1 MEAWQEI
8 CNILSNESNLE
19 KIQVNLAKDFEKYQV
34 YADSL
39 VFEAGSFFFLA
50 IINDQKQ
57 LVIFKDSPV
66 FLKFKGSEVSC
77 NGASSHGEKAKICP
91 LSHENCQALRQTF
104 SFTSPKSHQG
114 YDITIG
120 LGDRLGLASPGH
132 LRLIKDLNIFP
143 VLAQQSIRELN
154 LTGRT
159 YEDVLDAASVAV
171 FQEGYT
177 AGFGADGDHLKTPSE
192 VQMALENGFNMITLD
207 CSEHIH
213 NQIASLSAEEIDKQY
228 AELPIDQR
236 QPLEVKY
243 LGRDIQLED
252 GPIIHFSKPDLQKI
266 ILTYL
271 EAVTYTIDI
280 YQNVIKKCG
289 HPVDFEMSIDETLT
303 STTPESHY
311 FVASELIDGGVSI
324 TSLAPRFCGEFQKGI
339 DYRGDIQT
347 FTKEFE
353 IHVKIA
359 EHFGYKIS
367 VHSGSD
373 KFSVFPIIGKLTKGR
388 YHLKTAGTNWLEAV
402 RIIAAKAPSLY
413 REMHQFALLHLD
425 EAKRYYHIGADPSNI
440 PDITERSD
448 KELPGLME
456 QDDARQTLH
465 ITYGLIL
472 QAKNSDGTY
481 LFKDRIYQVLG
492 QYESDYYKALQKHI
506 GKHLE
511 LLGIP
516 VSH

>member
-1 MEAWQEI
+1 MEEWQKV
-8 CNILSNESNLE
+8 CNVLRNESDLE
-19 KIQVNLAKDFEKYQV
+19 KIREFLAKNFEKYQI

-39 VFEAGSFFFLA
+39 TAEGGSFFCLA
-50 IINDQKQ
+50 LVNNQKQ
-57 LVIFKDSPV
+57 LVIFREST
-66 FLKFKGSEVSC
+66 LYSKFNGNEVSWD
-77 NGASSHGEKAKICP
+77 GGGEKVKICP
-91 LSHENCQALRQTF
+91 LDHENCRILRQIFTF
-104 SFTSPKSHQG
+104 TNPTSHQG
-114 YDITIG
+114 SAITIG

-132 LRLIKDLNIFP
+132 LRLIKGLNIFP

-177 AGFGADGDHLKTPSE
+177 AGFGADGDHLKTPAE
-192 VQMALENGFNMITLD
+192 VQMALDKGFTMITLD

-213 NQIASLSAEEIDKQY
+213 NKVTALPAEEIEKQY
-228 AELPIDQR
+228 AGLPVHQR

-243 LGRDIQLED
+243 LNRDIAL
-252 GPIIHFSKPDLQKI
+252 GNGTVIRFSKPDLQKI

-280 YQNVIKKCG
+280 CQNVIKKSG
-289 HPVDFEMSIDETLT
+289 RPIDFEMSIDETVT
-303 STTPESHY
+303 STTPEAHY

-324 TSLAPRFCGEFQKGI
+324 TSLAPRFYGEFQKGV
-339 DYRGDIQT
+339 DYRGDIPT
-347 FTKEFE
+347 FTAEFA
-353 IHVKIA
+353 IHVTIA
-359 EHFGYKIS
+359 NHFGYKIS
-367 VHSGSD
+367 IHSGSD
-373 KFSVFPIIGKLTKGR
+373 KFSVFPVIGELTGGR

-402 RIIAAKAPSLY
+402 RIIATKAPALY
-413 REMHQFALLHLD
+413 REIHRFALAHLD
-425 EAKRYYHIGADPSNI
+425 EAKRYYHISANPSDI
-440 PDITERSD
+440 PDLSKRSD
-448 KELPGLME
+448 HELPGLME

-472 QAKNSDGTY
+472 QAKNHDGTY
-481 LFKDRIYQVLG
+481 LFKDRIYQVLN
-492 QYESDYYKALQKHI
+492 QYESDYYTALEKHI